1 MKKLIIINGNM
12 AVGKSSICKVLYKK
26 MDKSIWLDADWCWM
40 MNPICFTDENIN
52 MIESNTLFLLRNY
65 LNNTFYQ
72 NVIFSWVIDKE
83 VVFKRFLSKLKDI
96 DYKLVIVTITCLEE
110 ELKKRL
116 RQRGIEDEIFLD
128 SIINSNLY
136 DEMKSKKIDNTYNS
150 IEESVNKVL
159 DAIN

>member
-1 MKKLIIINGNM
+1 M

>member
-1 MKKLIIINGNM
+1 
-12 AVGKSSICKVLYKK
+12 

>member
-1 MKKLIIINGNM
+1 MG
-12 AVGKSSICKVLYKK
+12 VGKSTICKILYKK